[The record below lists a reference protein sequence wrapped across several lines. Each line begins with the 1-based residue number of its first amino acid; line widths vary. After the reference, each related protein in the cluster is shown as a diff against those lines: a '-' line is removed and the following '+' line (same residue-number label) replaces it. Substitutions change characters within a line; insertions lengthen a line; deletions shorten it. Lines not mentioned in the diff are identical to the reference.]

1 MKPLLMLGVISFK
14 KEITIVLVSLAV
26 IVSLP
31 VVALASVVGAQPAK
45 DMAATLYTGP
55 ISVTN
60 SYDFGFCTYWASL
73 RREQDGHPIPNNW
86 GNANTWAFN
95 AIAQGFKVGRIPV
108 AGSIMQTTA
117 GPLGH
122 VAYVESV
129 SSIDGSWTISEMNFK
144 GWDVVSTRTLSAKAA
159 KDYSFI
165 Y

>member
-1 MKPLLMLGVISFK
+1 MKPLMLLGVISFK

-45 DMAATLYTGP
+45 DTTATLYAGP

-60 SYDFGFCTYWASL
+60 TYDFGYCTYWAAL
-73 RREQDGHPIPNNW
+73 RREQDGHPIPNSW
-86 GNANTWAFN
+86 GNANTWAYR
-95 AIAQGFKVGRIPV
+95 ALAQGFKVSHIPA
-108 AGSIMQTTA
+108 AGSVMQTTA

-129 SSIDGSWTISEMNFK
+129 NPADGSWTISEMNFK
-144 GWDVVSTRTLSAKAA
+144 GWDVVDNRTLSARAA
-159 KDYSFI
+159 SDYYFI
-165 Y
+165 Q